1 MVQNNLAANTLD
13 LQEIGIQVTNFNKI
27 KCSKITIKTIFL
39 FFFCMLLNR
48 LYYKMFSGPER
59 GRGQNEDTGLG
70 HGDGHGH
77 GHEHGH
83 QQELGSPVEIDEFSM

>member
-1 MVQNNLAANTLD
+1 
-13 LQEIGIQVTNFNKI
+13 
-27 KCSKITIKTIFL
+27 
-39 FFFCMLLNR
+39 MLLNR